1 LIAVVASELDEAS
14 RGLVDAWS
22 TAGAVL
28 VSARDL
34 CTRGWVFNPIF
45 DCDCTF
51 VANGVRRLAGHLR
64 GVVVRRPAVAAEELR
79 WIADDDRRY
88 VAAEINAFL
97 VAWLSALWCPVLNRP
112 TGTSLCGPARSQ
124 TSWQLVAARAGVA
137 WSKRHDA
144 DTLDEMIYCGGL
156 CYGASGKRRQQVA
169 AKLANA
175 SDAQLLGLQFDGDAV
190 AAVTVQP
197 RLVDP
202 GARDIVLAYLRKAM
216 P

>member
-1 LIAVVASELDEAS
+1 LIAVVASELDEAA

-22 TAGAVL
+22 TADAVL
-28 VSARDL
+28 ISARDL

-45 DCDCTF
+45 DGDCTF
-51 VANGVRRLAGHLR
+51 VANGARRSAAHLR

-79 WIADDDRRY
+79 WIADDDRLY

-97 VAWLSALWCPVLNRP
+97 VAWLSTLCCPVLNRP
-112 TGTSLCGPARSQ
+112 TGTSLCGPTRSQ
-124 TSWQLVAARAGVA
+124 TSWQLAAARAGVA
-137 WSKRHDA
+137 WSKRDA
-144 DTLDEMIYCGGL
+144 GTLDEMVYCGGL
-156 CYGASGKRRQQVA
+156 CYGASGVRRQQVA

-175 SDAQLLGLQFDGDAV
+175 SDVQLLGLQFDGDAV

-202 GARDIVLAYLRKAM
+202 GARNIVLAYLRKTM